1 MQNFA
6 PWGFSAEQFWQRID
20 LPVDQATSPSCITR
34 RREEAAGFESPRSG
48 NESKKLVLTRVE
60 RPTAKKSENRQ
71 FSRSRPFRQISLYAA
86 MPRCRGRLA
95 RRAAPLTARPR
106 AR

>member
-34 RREEAAGFESPRSG
+34 RREGAAGCGLQLDRSD
-48 NESKKLVLTRVE
+48 
-60 RPTAKKSENRQ
+60 PTDMDRRSELYHKFAGRWDI
-71 FSRSRPFRQISLYAA
+71 RISSDL
-86 MPRCRGRLA
+86 PSV
-95 RRAAPLTARPR
+95 
-106 AR
+106 